1 MTEVNPLLQFYR
13 DIKPTLVSG
22 IWFGKSIKEI
32 KNNLDPSMYILII
45 LGTYVRSANSA
56 LNVVH
61 KYWYLD

>member
-32 KNNLDPSMYILII
+32 NNLDPAHVY
-45 LGTYVRSANSA
+45 
-56 LNVVH
+56 LNH
-61 KYWYLD
+61 PRNLRTFCQLCS